1 MARLGGRTGKV
12 VRLTRVCDWGLDT
25 ARKSGIVVS
34 EMRLNIPRINKVKNI
49 LPMFSGDYTIDIVNV
64 KDDVIVSSVK
74 PSEVTGDSNNEI
86 IHLGWT
92 DDISGKLYMVKFTE
106 ENVSKAILDD
116 HNLVMEN
123 TEGDLLTLHFS

>member
-1 MARLGGRTGKV
+1 MARLGGRTGNV
-12 VRLTRVCDWGLDT
+12 VRPTRVCDWGLDT

-106 ENVSKAILDD
+106 ENVSKSILDD

>member
-1 MARLGGRTGKV
+1 MARLGERTGNV
-12 VRLTRVCDWGLDT
+12 VRRTRVCDWGLDT

-106 ENVSKAILDD
+106 ENVSKSILDD

>member
-1 MARLGGRTGKV
+1 MGIDA
-12 VRLTRVCDWGLDT
+12 

-74 PSEVTGDSNNEI
+74 PSEITGDNNNEI

-106 ENVSKAILDD
+106 ENVSKSILDD

>member
-1 MARLGGRTGKV
+1 MARLGGRTGKA
-12 VRLTRVCDWGLDT
+12 VRPTRVCDWGLDT

-74 PSEVTGDSNNEI
+74 PSEVTGNSNNEI
-86 IHLGWT
+86 VHLGWT